1 MNPGAFDD
9 MTAGRTPPFEP
20 APEERTGRKRNSCK
34 VIVLDSGRI
43 LFTLNR
49 DREGGF
55 LMLPGG
61 GQRFGETLVEAA
73 RRETME
79 ETGLSV
85 EVRGLLLV
93 REYIGANHEFASEDG
108 DAHQTEFLF
117 EAVLV
122 PGDPG
127 GAAASPSIMDTWQTG
142 IAWIRPEDLAGFRIY
157 PSVLASILPA
167 VAAGTYGG
175 PVYLGDVN

>member
-1 MNPGAFDD
+1 MNPGIPDD
-9 MTAGRTPPFEP
+9 MTAERPAPFEP

-34 VIVLDSGRI
+34 VIVMDSGRI
-43 LFTLNR
+43 LFTMNR
-49 DREGGF
+49 DDQGEF

-61 GQRFGETLVEAA
+61 GQRFGETLVKAA

-85 EVRGLLLV
+85 EVRSLLLV
-93 REYIGANHEFASEDG
+93 REYIGANHEFASVDG

-127 GAAASPSIMDTWQTG
+127 GEPAVPSAMDTWQTG
-142 IAWIRPEDLAGFRIY
+142 VAWIRPEDLRDFRIY
-157 PSVLASILPA
+157 PSVLASILPG
-167 VAAGTYGG
+167 VAGGTYAG

>member
-1 MNPGAFDD
+1 MKTGIPDD
-9 MTAGRTPPFEP
+9 MTAGRPAPFEP

-43 LFTLNR
+43 LFTMNR
-49 DREGGF
+49 DREGVF
-55 LMLPGG
+55 LMLPGD

-79 ETGLSV
+79 ETGLAV
-85 EVRGLLLV
+85 EVGSLLLV

-117 EAVLV
+117 EASLV
-122 PGDPG
+122 PGDPVSG
-127 GAAASPSIMDTWQTG
+127 PAGPSAMDTWQTG
-142 IAWIRPEDLAGFRIY
+142 ISWIRTEDLGGFRIY

>member
-1 MNPGAFDD
+1 
-9 MTAGRTPPFEP
+9 MTAERPAPFEP

-34 VIVLDSGRI
+34 VIVMDSGSM
-43 LFTLNR
+43 LFTMNR
-49 DREGGF
+49 DGLGGF

-79 ETGLSV
+79 ETGLAVAVGS
-85 EVRGLLLV
+85 LLLV

-117 EAVLV
+117 EASLV

-127 GAAASPSIMDTWQTG
+127 RAQAAPLSMDTWQTG
-142 IAWIRPEDLAGFRIY
+142 IAWIRPEDLGGFRIY

-167 VAAGTYGG
+167 VASGTYEG

>member
-1 MNPGAFDD
+1 MTDAPCD
-9 MTAGRTPPFEP
+9 MAPERPAPFEP
-20 APEERTGRKRNSCK
+20 APEERTSRKRNSCK
-34 VIVLDSGRI
+34 VVVQDGGRI
-43 LFTLNR
+43 LFTVNR
-49 DREGGF
+49 DREGDF

-61 GQRFGETLVEAA
+61 GQRFGETLAEAA
-73 RRETME
+73 RRETLE

-85 EVRGLLLV
+85 EVGGLLLV

-117 EAVLV
+117 EASLLPGV
-122 PGDPG
+122 PGEAP
-127 GAAASPSIMDTWQTG
+127 AAPSVMDTWQTG
-142 IAWIRPEDLAGFRIY
+142 TAWIRPEALRGLRIY

-167 VAAGTYGG
+167 VITGTYAG